1 MRLCHKSLLKYTEVR
16 LLLSADE
23 LSNTINVLL
32 LISACTQQEMMDD
45 LNLMLRFFVFQGF
58 GQRRHL
64 NIN

>member
-1 MRLCHKSLLKYTEVR
+1 MEVR

-23 LSNTINVLL
+23 LSNTINELL

-45 LNLMLRFFVFQGF
+45 LNLTLRFFVFQGF